1 MSGNLGYNIIIS
13 YKHEEN
19 KLEGNAVIDN
29 NCDYI
34 SYDGVV
40 TLEQITPQIETNTQL
55 HSLSLLTRPLERVS
69 LITENYQSLKS
80 GECLKDK

>member
-1 MSGNLGYNIIIS
+1 MNQTCLGYNIRIS
-13 YKHEEN
+13 CKHEE
-19 KLEGNAVIDN
+19 KNAVLDN

-40 TLEQITPQIETNTQL
+40 TLEQITPRIETNTQL

-69 LITENYQSLKS
+69 LITENYQSLKG